1 VERRVSPDRRSH
13 ARATAATPEPSA
25 KVDPPKPEQVGV
37 VGAGTMGHGIAQ
49 VCATAGLQVVLVDVG
64 LDQLQRGQAAIAASL
79 ARLEAKG
86 PLPRPATEITG
97 RIRTSTAIKDL
108 AKVDFVIE
116 AAFEDAAVKADLF
129 AKLDAACKPAAI
141 LASNTSSISITK
153 LAAATKRPTQV
164 VGMHFMNPVPVTAY
178 VELIRGLQTADA
190 TMARTRE
197 LAKALGK
204 TAVESNDSPGFI
216 ANRVLMPMINEAIFA
231 LYEGVA
237 TPEAID
243 GVMKLG
249 MNHPMGPLTLADFVG
264 LDTLVAIADVMVAD
278 YGEDRFAAPDTLKKM
293 VDAGDFGRKS
303 GKGFYDYSGEAPVPV
318 DAGD

>member
-1 VERRVSPDRRSH
+1 MSPDRRSH
-13 ARATAATPEPSA
+13 ARSAAPTSEPAT

-37 VGAGTMGHGIAQ
+37 VGAGTMGAGIAQ
-49 VCATAGLQVVLVDVG
+49 VCAMSGLQVVLVDVG

-129 AKLDAACKPAAI
+129 AKLDAACKPGAI

-164 VGMHFMNPVPVTAY
+164 VGMHFMNPVPVIAY

-197 LAKALGK
+197 LAKVLGK

-216 ANRVLMPMINEAIFA
+216 ANRVLMPMINEAVFA
-231 LYEGVA
+231 LSEHVGTA
-237 TPEAID
+237 DAID
-243 GVMKLG
+243 TMMKGL
-249 MNHPMGPLTLADFVG
+249 NFPMGPLALADLIG
-264 LDTLVAIADVMVAD
+264 LDVCLAVLEVMQRD
-278 YGEDRFAAPDTLKKM
+278 LGDPKYRPAPLLRQY
-293 VDAGDFGRKS
+293 VQAGWLGRKS
-303 GKGFYDYSGEAPVPV
+303 GRGFFTYGAT
-318 DAGD
+318 

>member
-1 VERRVSPDRRSH
+1 
-13 ARATAATPEPSA
+13 
-25 KVDPPKPEQVGV
+25 VDPPTPEQVGV
-37 VGAGTMGHGIAQ
+37 VGAGTMGAGIAQ
-49 VCATAGLQVVLVDVG
+49 VCAMAGLQVVLVDVG
-64 LDQLQRGQAAIAASL
+64 LEQLQRGQAAIAVSL

-86 PLPRPATEITG
+86 PLPRPANEITG

-129 AKLDAACKPAAI
+129 AKLDAACSPAAI

-164 VGMHFMNPVPVTAY
+164 VGMHFMNPVPVIAY

-216 ANRVLMPMINEAIFA
+216 ANRVLMPMINEAVFA
-231 LYEGVA
+231 LSENVGTA
-237 TPEAID
+237 DAID
-243 GVMKLG
+243 TMMKGL
-249 MNHPMGPLTLADFVG
+249 NFPMGPLALADLIG
-264 LDTLVAIADVMVAD
+264 LDVCLAVLEVMQRD
-278 YGEDRFAAPDTLKKM
+278 LGDPKYRPAPLLRQY
-293 VDAGDFGRKS
+293 VQAGWLGRKS
-303 GKGFYDYSGEAPVPV
+303 GRGFFPYGAK
-318 DAGD
+318 